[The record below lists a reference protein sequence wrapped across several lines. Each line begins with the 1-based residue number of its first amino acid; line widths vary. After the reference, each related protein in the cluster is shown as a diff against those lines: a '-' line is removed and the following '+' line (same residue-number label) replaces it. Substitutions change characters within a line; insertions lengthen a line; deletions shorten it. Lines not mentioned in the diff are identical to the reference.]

1 MKALRSSLARQV
13 LADPKS
19 RAILREAAAAPPD
32 HPDRPSTSRVA
43 LKLNGETRV
52 FEPVLVRKA
61 A

>member
-19 RAILREAAAAPPD
+19 RVILREAAAAPD
-32 HPDRPSTSRVA
+32 RPDRSSSSRVA
-43 LKLNGETRV
+43 LQLDGKTRV